1 MKTKKETVEYAF
13 GITSVDS
20 ARGAP
25 EQLLAWNRGH
35 WSVENKNHYIRDK
48 TFGEDKCTSRVRN
61 APANNAICANIAL
74 AVIFHKGF
82 TSAAKAVRHFEF
94 NREEA
99 FEAVFS
105 PG

>member
-1 MKTKKETVEYAF
+1 M
-13 GITSVDS
+13 
-20 ARGAP
+20 
-25 EQLLAWNRGH
+25 
-35 WSVENKNHYIRDK
+35 
-48 TFGEDKCTSRVRN
+48 SRVRN

-82 TSAAKAVRHFEF
+82 DNAAKALRRFRL
-94 NREEA
+94 NKEEA

>member
-1 MKTKKETVEYAF
+1 MEYAF
-13 GITSVDS
+13 GITSVNS
-20 ARGAP
+20 ARGTP

-48 TFGEDKCTSRVRN
+48 TFGEDKCMYRVRN
-61 APANNAICANIAL
+61 AHANNAICANIAL
-74 AVIFHKGF
+74 AVIFHTGF

-99 FEAVFS
+99 SEAVFS

>member
-13 GITSVDS
+13 GITSVNG
-20 ARGAP
+20 ARGTP

-48 TFGEDKCTSRVRN
+48 TFGEDRCLSRVRN
-61 APANNAICANIAL
+61 AHSNNAICANIAL

-99 FEAVFS
+99 S
-105 PG
+105 